1 MAKMTIADLQTKVAS
16 YVAAAKQA
24 GAWTATTDNKFKL
37 IDKIGKIVRLDGSFI
52 DKLPEFD
59 GEELPLGKTIEEYF
73 VDLIAPSDY
82 DETGADN
89 EAPAYPS
96 VEDAAYSYTLGRKKF
111 KTTVKYDDLERACN
125 SEAEFTNRT
134 TKILARLGDSENTWK
149 FALKKQLL
157 GNIFT
162 KAKALKSTNSALYN
176 SLVQSVAL
184 PVDTATGEAALK
196 QIKVD
201 VEAAGFASE
210 QHSLNGQLIGAAPS
224 LVLVIKKGV
233 NPSLDVDT
241 FAGAFHDE
249 RLAVPAKVIVVDD
262 FGSIDDKVWGRLID
276 PRGVKLHTDYRAVRN
291 HENADGDFRNYV
303 LHDEFTGFLSKNTF
317 VKIYTNGVIA

>member
-1 MAKMTIADLQTKVAS
+1 MAKMTITELQAKVAE
-16 YVAAAKQA
+16 YVVAAKQA
-24 GAWTATTDNKFKL
+24 GAWTISTDNKFKL
-37 IDKIGKIVRLDGSFI
+37 IDKIGKIVRLDGAYI
-52 DKLPEFD
+52 DKLPQFD
-59 GEELPLGKTIEEYF
+59 GENLPLGKTIEEYF

-82 DETGADN
+82 DETGKDN

-125 SEAEFTNRT
+125 SETEFTNRT
-134 TKILARLGDSENTWK
+134 TKILTRLGDSENMWK
-149 FALKKQLL
+149 FGLKKQLL

-162 KAKALKSTNSALYN
+162 KAHELKTTNATLYA
-176 SLVQSVAL
+176 SLVESVAL

-196 QIKVD
+196 QIKKD

-210 QHSLNGQLIGAAPS
+210 GHSLNGQLIGAAPS
-224 LVLVIKKGV
+224 LVLVVKKGV

-241 FAGAFHDE
+241 LSGAFHDD
-249 RLAVPAKVIVVDD
+249 RLAVPAQVIVVDD

-317 VKIYTNGVIA
+317 VKVYTDGIIA

>member
-1 MAKMTIADLQTKVAS
+1 MAKMTITDLQAKVAA
-16 YVAAAKQA
+16 YVVAAKQA
-24 GAWTATTDNKFKL
+24 GAWTASTDNKFKL
-37 IDKIGKIVRLDGSFI
+37 IDKIGKIVRLDGSFT
-52 DKLPEFD
+52 DKLERLQGD
-59 GEELPLGKTIEEYF
+59 ELPLGKTVEEF
-73 VDLIAPSDY
+73 FIDLIAPSDY
-82 DETGADN
+82 DENGADN

-125 SEAEFTNRT
+125 SEADFANRT

-162 KAKALKSTNSALYN
+162 KAKELKTSKPTLYN
-176 SLVQSVAL
+176 SLVQNVAL

-196 QIKVD
+196 QIKID

-210 QHSLNGQLIGAAPS
+210 NHSLNGQLIGAAPS
-224 LVLVIKKGV
+224 LILVIKKGV

-249 RLAVPAKVIVVDD
+249 RLAVPAQIVVVDD
-262 FGSIDDKVWGRLID
+262 FGSIDNKVWGRLID

-291 HENADGDFRNYV
+291 HENASGDFRNYY
-303 LHDEFTGFLSKNTF
+303 LHDEFTGFISRNTF

>member
-1 MAKMTIADLQTKVAS
+1 MAKMTIADLKSKVAT

-24 GAWTATTDNKFKL
+24 GAWTSSTDNKFKL

-59 GEELPLGKTIEEYF
+59 GDELPLGKTVEEYF

-96 VEDAAYSYTLGRKKF
+96 VENAAYSYTLGRKKF

-125 SEAEFTNRT
+125 AEADFANRT
-134 TKILARLGDSENTWK
+134 TKILARLGDSENMWN
-149 FALKKQLL
+149 FAVKKQAL

-162 KAKALKSTNSALYN
+162 KAKELKTSNSTLYN

-196 QIKVD
+196 QIKMD

-210 QHSLNGQLIGAAPS
+210 GHSLNGQLIGAAPS
-224 LVLVIKKGV
+224 LILVVKKGV

-249 RLAVPAKVIVVDD
+249 RLAVPAKIVVVDD
-262 FGSIDDKVWGRLID
+262 FGSIDDKVWGMLID

-303 LHDEFTGFLSKNTF
+303 LHVEKTQFLSKNTF